1 MDLSTRFLLI
11 RLWAFNLLCIILRL
25 ENPVESVL
33 RKASNEINGLRN
45 QVSYMNTK
53 LEAAKITIREQEI
66 TIARLDR
73 STSLDVRSSLE
84 LLNFETMG
92 EIVWIKVSDDRML
105 RNDVFNQIR
114 DWMRS
119 NHPHS
124 ILMVTGTNVEFNTLT
139 EQDLENAKLRRL
151 TPEECEQRLINY

>member
-1 MDLSTRFLLI
+1 
-11 RLWAFNLLCIILRL
+11 
-25 ENPVESVL
+25 
-33 RKASNEINGLRN
+33 
-45 QVSYMNTK
+45 MNTK